1 MVSVLL
7 PGLWCEYCDGECACY
22 CQACG
27 VSIVM
32 VSVLLPG
39 LWCEYCDGECAIAR
53 PVV

>member
-1 MVSVLL
+1 M
-7 PGLWCEYCDGECACY
+7 
-22 CQACG
+22 
-27 VSIVM
+27 SIVM